1 MAGEVGGTI
10 VTNLKELYIS
20 TAIEWIISKGHAEQL
35 RLNKNEFINSVK
47 MIDWTNNVQA
57 PLSTFFI
64 TTKTVI
70 PLVHSQMSFK

>member
-47 MIDWTNNVQA
+47 MID
-57 PLSTFFI
+57 
-64 TTKTVI
+64 
-70 PLVHSQMSFK
+70 